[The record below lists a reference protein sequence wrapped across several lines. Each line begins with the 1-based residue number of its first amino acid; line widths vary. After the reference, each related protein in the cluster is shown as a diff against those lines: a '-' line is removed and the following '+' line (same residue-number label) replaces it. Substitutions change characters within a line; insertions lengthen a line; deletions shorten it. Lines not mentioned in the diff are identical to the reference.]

1 MQEYTLGFTTSTP
14 FNCAHER
21 TRFVTTYTRKKDG
34 VVVEVRCCS
43 LCQKYFCIGADSR
56 SDKRCRAILE
66 LMAGKSYRETSVS
79 TVLAA
84 KMAKKLKDKRPL
96 CGCGKPKGHLFG
108 CSAAAKKAWA
118 TKRSSALSKT
128 SAPVMVLL

>member
-84 KMAKKLKDKRPL
+84 KMAKKLKDKRPP
-96 CGCGKPKGHLFG
+96 CGCGKPANHKGW
-108 CSAAAKKAWA
+108 CRVRTNKMWAARRANA
-118 TKRSSALSKT
+118 KT
-128 SAPVMVLL
+128 SSPVMVLL